1 MGFSQLSRE
10 ERIVEWQQLLALWA
24 EKMPRLTKALIPNIV
39 YSKWHTFR
47 NEIAWL
53 TMSLSKWMK
62 TRSWWSKLCQV
73 HLFKHV
79 LSNSCF
85 IYFEDNISFSRPA
98 FRDLTAVKLEIR
110 RKQHAGSMLL
120 AGRKG
125 KLVGKV
131 DECSAW
137 EEIGIRE
144 RFQTKSPKKQTTSA
158 ISSVKIIALPL
169 VTDRLLNFV
178 WNSVDR
184 RNGLSTT

>member
-1 MGFSQLSRE
+1 
-10 ERIVEWQQLLALWA
+10 
-24 EKMPRLTKALIPNIV
+24 MPRLTKALIPNIV

-178 WNSVDR
+178 WNSVNR